1 MNKIIPTEIIANK
14 ILEIRGKKVLLDKDL
29 STLYGVATRD
39 LNKAVNRNLSRFPDD
54 FMFQLTRD
62 EFSNLKFQFGTSSW
76 GGTRKLPRVFT
87 EQGVA
92 MLSSVLNSER
102 AIKVNI
108 QIMRAFA
115 QLRGLLLTHK
125 ELARRL
131 EALERKFGEHDD
143 KIKIIF
149 EAIKQL
155 LEPPE
160 EKKKPRIGFHPHR

>member
-1 MNKIIPTEIIANK
+1 MSKLVPVEIIAGK
-14 ILEIRGKKVLLDKDL
+14 ILEIRAKKVLLDKDL
-29 STLYGVATRD
+29 AVLYGVATRD
-39 LNKAVNRNLSRFPDD
+39 LNKAVNRNLGRFPDD
-54 FMFQLTRD
+54 FMFQLTKE

-76 GGTRKLPRVFT
+76 GGTRKLSRVFT

-108 QIMRAFA
+108 QIMRAFV

-131 EALERKFGEHDD
+131 EALEMRFGEHDN
-143 KIKIIF
+143 KIKVIF
-149 EAIKQL
+149 EAIRQL
-155 LEPPE
+155 LEPVKE
-160 EKKKPRIGFHPHR
+160 EPKPRIGFRSNR